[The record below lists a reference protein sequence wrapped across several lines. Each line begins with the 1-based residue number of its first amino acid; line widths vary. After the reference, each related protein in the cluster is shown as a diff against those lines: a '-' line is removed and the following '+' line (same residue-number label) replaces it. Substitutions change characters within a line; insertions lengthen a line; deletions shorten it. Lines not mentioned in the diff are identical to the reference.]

1 MRTFVPALPLL
12 LLAVLAPSSAHAG
25 KKDKPTVTPPATVFL
40 RSAYDMDPSA
50 YLGRFVKAGTPVD
63 QLDESSTFVTEC
75 SAYVKP
81 KLVDAGEVFYDEF
94 FNASTAAKLSAGIQ
108 NIGSVSASV
117 GSAGVMRAK
126 YTLYQKMQ
134 GVIEDAAGFNACCKK
149 APDMCSDRY
158 VAEFLKGSGA
168 TYVGTQKEKKLKVGV
183 EVGLPIPGLDVNVF
197 PKVEVDTD
205 MAWYRGTTFTK
216 PVYFAFKTSQVN
228 VQDAFKACGD
238 WTDAPPRSSLGQ
250 YFVGVAPNADG
261 EATGR
266 ELAMNSAREQA
277 VKFLGEQIA
286 TGSVRADSVSGTGA
300 GVASTMTQEGNVAR
314 AASGIAA
321 YVKDE
326 AWCVQPVTNAR
337 GTFSSVKVLA
347 FIPNAS
353 VAAAASAAAKA
364 AGAK

>member
-1 MRTFVPALPLL
+1 MRPTVPALATLT
-12 LLAVLAPSSAHAG
+12 LALFAAPEALAG
-25 KKDKPTVTPPATVFL
+25 KKDKPAVTPPATVFL

-50 YLGRFVKAGTPVD
+50 YLGRFVKAGTPPD

-81 KLVDAGEVFYDEF
+81 KLVDAGEVFYDEY
-94 FNASTAAKLSAGIQ
+94 FNASAAAKVSAGIQ
-108 NIGSVSASV
+108 SIASVSAEA
-117 GSAGVMRAK
+117 GSSGLMRAK
-126 YTLYQKMQ
+126 YTLHQKMQ
-134 GVIEDAAGFNACCKK
+134 GVIEDPAGFNACCKK

-158 VAEFLKGSGA
+158 VAEFLKGAGA
-168 TYVGTQKEKKLKVGV
+168 TYVGTQKDKKMKV
-183 EVGLPIPGLDVNVF
+183 EVTPGSPIPGLDLSVF
-197 PKVEVDTD
+197 PKLEVDTE

-228 VQDAFKACGD
+228 VQDAFVACGS

-266 ELAMNSAREQA
+266 ELAMNNAREQA

-286 TGSVRADSVSGTGA
+286 TGSVQTTSVSGSGAAVATAITQTGS
-300 GVASTMTQEGNVAR
+300 VER
-314 AASGIAA
+314 AAAGIAA

-326 AWCVQPVTNAR
+326 AWCVVPVSNAR
-337 GTFSSVKVLA
+337 GNFSSVKVLA
-347 FIPNAS
+347 FLPNAS
-353 VAAAASAAAKA
+353 LGAAAGAAASAA
-364 AGAK
+364 GAK